1 MTTHK
6 VAVISGDGIGVQ
18 LTEAALTVVA
28 LGWPEKVPDSVS
40 LLGLL
45 PVPKAFVERG

>member
-1 MTTHK
+1 MTRHK

-18 LTEAALTVVA
+18 LTEAAVA
-28 LGWPEKVPDSVS
+28 AVGWPDKVPDSVS

-45 PVPKAFVERG
+45 PMPKAFVERG